1 MKKKVLLILG
11 IVLVLATTTTS
22 LAYFT
27 SKETTPNNFTTGSV
41 RTEVYEG
48 KFQQNSEL
56 PSNNNPVDKCV
67 KVINTGENPVL
78 VRVIINPQWD
88 EEKDKDGKVIKPIT
102 SASNQVKLNF
112 SDSVIDNWTNGSENG
127 NWIKGNDGYYYY
139 NKVLEPKNKDT
150 EKSVTKEL
158 LKSVSLKENIPN
170 DEKEEYQNR
179 NLTVNVSSEAI
190 QVNEKALNEK
200 ALEDINRKVLE
211 DKWNLNETDKNA
223 YDNLKEIIEKY
234 NKN

>member
-11 IVLVLATTTTS
+11 IVLVLAATATS

-27 SKETTPNNFTTGSV
+27 SKETKKNEFTVGSV
-41 RTEVYEG
+41 QTKIIE
-48 KFQQNSEL
+48 KDFKQNSEL
-56 PSNNNPVDKCV
+56 SSNKQVVPKSVNVANA
-67 KVINTGENPVL
+67 GENPVL

-112 SDSVIDNWTNGSENG
+112 SSNIDG

-139 NKVLEPKNKDT
+139 NKVLEPGETTGTLLESVQLKDNL
-150 EKSVTKEL
+150 SD
-158 LKSVSLKENIPN
+158 
-170 DEKEEYQNR
+170 DEKNEYKDR

-190 QVNEKALNEK
+190 QAVKKYIDKNKDTGKDEIVEKVNEEAINGEWNQNNTMGSTFDELIKSINDNFKNIKEK
-200 ALEDINRKVLE
+200 
-211 DKWNLNETDKNA
+211 
-223 YDNLKEIIEKY
+223 
-234 NKN
+234 